1 MDSGDEDAQMK
12 QIQAEKAALTW
23 QMYGMILLSLLV
35 ASAFYGITILQNPAL
50 KPTSWA
56 TWQSTDKMMKWLAG
70 LGDEIPTLR
79 HWQKEGVVENVSRSR
94 KKMQ

>member
-35 ASAFYGITILQNPAL
+35 AAAFYGVTILQNPAL
-50 KPTSWA
+50 KPTS
-56 TWQSTDKMMKWLAG
+56 
-70 LGDEIPTLR
+70 
-79 HWQKEGVVENVSRSR
+79 
-94 KKMQ
+94 